1 MAGVGV
7 VVAAAGRAS
16 GAGVVAAVAVT
27 ALGQASGA
35 GIAAAGGAAG
45 AFWAMVVRWLIAVNL
60 DIYLYV
66 SNGLSGVRKVRKV
79 LQRVITYCNSFCS

>member
-1 MAGVGV
+1 VAGVGV
-7 VVAAAGRAS
+7 VVAAAAAGWAS
-16 GAGVVAAVAVT
+16 GAGVVAAVP
-27 ALGQASGA
+27 
-35 GIAAAGGAAG
+35 AAAAGGGGAAG